1 MCSENGL
8 ATWIHRISL
17 AHFHFVLLVL
27 QAVNGQHGVHCGW
40 CCSPCD
46 KRVLGTNLQAS
57 WGFSLWSLHCFHCA
71 CFSVFLVLGFF
82 QETKVLDYLV
92 ILKCLHPNGDIVL
105 DKQLKKWMD
114 VLQTVVSV
122 KSRTY
127 VLSLLPSELLS

>member
-1 MCSENGL
+1 MGSIQSNHFFIPFIITVKNTTQENEKKKMCSENGL
-8 ATWIHRISL
+8 AAWIHRISL

-46 KRVLGTNLQAS
+46 KRVLGMNLQAS

-82 QETKVLDYLV
+82 QETKVMCV
-92 ILKCLHPNGDIVL
+92 RFIGDS
-105 DKQLKKWMD
+105 KMSPPQL
-114 VLQTVVSV
+114 
-122 KSRTY
+122 
-127 VLSLLPSELLS
+127 